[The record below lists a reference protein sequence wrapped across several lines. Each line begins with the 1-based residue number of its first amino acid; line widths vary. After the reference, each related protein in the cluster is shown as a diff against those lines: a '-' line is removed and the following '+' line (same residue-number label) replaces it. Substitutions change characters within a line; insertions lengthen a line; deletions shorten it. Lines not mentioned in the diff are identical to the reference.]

1 MSTPR
6 VIKLAITALG
16 GQGGGVLSGWVGEV
30 ARAAGWHAQATS
42 VPGVAQ
48 RTGATIYYIEMAE
61 PTAKGAPVLALSP
74 APGDVDIVLAAEM
87 MEAGRAIQR
96 GFVTPDRTV
105 LIGSTHRAYAT
116 VEKIVPGDGR
126 GAADEVT
133 AAAEVAAKRA
143 ILLDL
148 DRLAAEAGSVIS
160 ASLFGALAAS
170 GALPF
175 PRAEFEAVIRN
186 SGRGVAA
193 SLAAFAAAWEAVEQG
208 QAATDAPDT
217 PPAEAQPQGPARALA
232 DWSGLTARADAL
244 PGPVAAMARH
254 GLRRVVDFQDC
265 AYGRAYLDRLD
276 RAVALD
282 DASRGWRLAE
292 AAAKYLAVAMA
303 YDDVIRVADLKTRP
317 GRIARIAAEMGAGA
331 DQAMTLTE
339 YMHPRAAEI
348 VGLFPARLGAWAEAR
363 PRLMAWLDR
372 RVNRGRRLRSAALS
386 GFVPLWLLAGLRPW
400 RRRLYRHAVEEAHLA
415 RWYDLAL
422 DTAARDHDLG
432 GEVLAC
438 RRLIKGYSDTHA
450 RGLSKFDRVLGALP
464 LLEGRTDAAD
474 WLRRL
479 RTAALQ
485 DPDGKALDGAL
496 ATVQSFTAR
505 AA

>member
-1 MSTPR
+1 MSAPR

-16 GQGGGVLSGWVGEV
+16 GQGGGVLSGWVSAV
-30 ARAAGWHAQATS
+30 AHAAGWHVQATS

-61 PTAKGAPVLALSP
+61 ATARGAPVFALSP
-74 APGDVDIVLAAEM
+74 APGDVDVVLAAEM

-126 GAADEVT
+126 GAAEVV
-133 AAAEVAAKRA
+133 AAAAGVAARRA

-148 DRLAAEAGSVIS
+148 ERIALEAGSVIS

-175 PRAEFEAVIRN
+175 ARASFEAVIRT
-186 SGRGVAA
+186 SGRGAEA
-193 SLAAFAAAWEAVEQG
+193 SLAAFAAAWDAVESG
-208 QAATDAPDT
+208 PATAKAPE
-217 PPAEAQPQGPARALA
+217 PAPAEPEPRGPARALA
-232 DWSGLTARADAL
+232 EWSALSARAAAL
-244 PGPVAAMARH
+244 PAPVADMARH

-265 AYGRAYLDRLD
+265 AYGQAYLDRLD

-282 DASRGWRLAE
+282 AAEHGWRLAE

-339 YMHPRAAEI
+339 YMHPRATEI
-348 VGLFPARLGAWAEAR
+348 VGLLPARLGAWAEAR

-386 GFVPLWLLAGLRPW
+386 GFVPLWLIAGLRPW

-415 RWYDLAL
+415 RWFDLAL
-422 DTAARDHDLG
+422 AVAARDYALG
-432 GEVLAC
+432 VEVLAC
-438 RRLIKGYSDTHA
+438 RRLVKGYSDTHA

-464 LLEGRTDAAD
+464 FLAGREDAAD

-496 ATVQSFTAR
+496 ATVQSFTTR